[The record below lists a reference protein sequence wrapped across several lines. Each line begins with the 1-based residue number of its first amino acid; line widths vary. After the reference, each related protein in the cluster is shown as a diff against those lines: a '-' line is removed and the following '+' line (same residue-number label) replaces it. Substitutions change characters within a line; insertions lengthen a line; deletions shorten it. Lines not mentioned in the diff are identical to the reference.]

1 MNIELNHKLY
11 GQGHPLIILH
21 GLFGSLDNWATFGRS
36 ISKHYMAFL
45 VDQRDHGKSPHTNE
59 FNYDVLSEDLV
70 HFMESN
76 WVHEA
81 FLMGHSMGGKTV
93 MKTALE
99 HPDIVE
105 KLIVVDMAPKAY
117 TNRHSAVFEAML
129 AVDMSSLEHR
139 KDAKEILMAKLNGDF
154 ATTAFLLKNIKRE
167 KSGEFRWKMNVELL
181 KRDYQSII
189 EPMPADK
196 VYEGDT
202 LFIKG
207 ANSAYITEDD
217 YPLISQL
224 FPKNQIVSIPDA
236 GHWVHADQ
244 PKLLENVVLEF
255 LSD

>member
-1 MNIELNHKLY
+1 
-11 GQGHPLIILH
+11 
-21 GLFGSLDNWATFGRS
+21 
-36 ISKHYMAFL
+36 
-45 VDQRDHGKSPHTNE
+45 
-59 FNYDVLSEDLV
+59 
-70 HFMESN
+70 
-76 WVHEA
+76 
-81 FLMGHSMGGKTV
+81 

-99 HPDIVE
+99 HPDMVE

-139 KDAKEILMAKLNGDF
+139 KDAKEILMERLDGDL

-189 EPMPADK
+189 EPMPTDK

-217 YPLISQL
+217 HDLINQL

-244 PKLLENVVLEF
+244 PKLLEELVLKF
-255 LSD
+255 LTN